1 MAALSRRLRPLRV
14 PAHTKGYGLLP
25 AAPSP
30 RMACDAAR
38 GSRKII
44 PCFARG
50 VYATYG
56 GLEPISAEASVFIEL
71 ALAAAR
77 QSRLPNFWTIITC
90 YTGTIP
96 HE

>member
-38 GSRKII
+38 GSRKVI
-44 PCFARG
+44 PCLAHEVYG
-50 VYATYG
+50 VRCC
-56 GLEPISAEASVFIEL
+56 LRPIFTLRLVSLWHAS
-71 ALAAAR
+71 
-77 QSRLPNFWTIITC
+77 
-90 YTGTIP
+90 
-96 HE
+96 